1 MLITVAAGTDGV
13 NDSFSLRV
21 STLQNYLRDD
31 QLSWPL
37 WMEGG
42 KLMDAIDSVVLDYL
56 IQNIDRHV
64 YYFEPVKYGSMLL
77 LDHGQG

>member
-1 MLITVAAGTDGV
+1 MLITVAGTDGV
-13 NDSFSLRV
+13 NGCFSLRV

-64 YYFEPVKYGSMLL
+64 YYFEPVKYGSMML
-77 LDHGQG
+77 LDNGQG